1 MSTKSYH
8 GLKRL
13 VEETFPEDN
22 RVIFENVHSACVIL
36 ASVNAFEDISVSP
49 EIYDLADEVYDT
61 MSDFKELNIEL
72 KNVFVDTIIQISR
85 QESNNP
91 GFQEKYQKLINFL
104 EKLYVGLIDDIMESD
119 VEA

>member
-8 GLKRL
+8 GFKQL

-49 EIYDLADEVYDT
+49 EIHDLANEVYET
-61 MSDFKELNIEL
+61 MSDFKELNVEL
-72 KNVFVDTIIQISR
+72 KNVFVDTIIQIASL
-85 QESNNP
+85 ESNKV
-91 GFQEKYQKLINFL
+91 GYKEKYQKFTNFL